1 MLIELSDKQLKLIDL
16 SLKYTYETGVKFA
29 QFDNSGINETRQ
41 NAHLKLISACDKLR
55 RELAKQY
62 KTIKGAK

>member
-1 MLIELSDKQLKLIDL
+1 MLIELSEKQIKLIDL

-29 QFDNSGINETRQ
+29 QFENLGINDTRQ
-41 NAHLKLISACDKLR
+41 NTHLKLISECDKLR
-55 RELAKQY
+55 IELAKQY